1 METIINRFSS
11 SNYKLCKDNVNEYF
25 LIDKDNNDIIY
36 SLRDWK
42 FKGPDSYGVRYLKES
57 TKTRLITECKA
68 RATLSHDI
76 HDFVEWYNNIHDQ
89 TSPKI
94 PDINL
99 GEPKIINDINYN
111 EIIKGVSD
119 VIRDSNRD
127 IVNAIKEDKKA
138 SIFEEAIINGII
150 DKAKADAT
158 EEIKNKVIAEAT
170 EYIDKTY
177 GKLPQTIEIVQNNK
191 SKQIEGVFH
200 KEFNKILQI
209 VGQKIPLMLIGP
221 AGSGKN
227 HTLEQIA
234 EALDLDFY
242 FTNSITQEYKLT
254 GFIDANGTYH
264 ETEFYKA
271 FKNGGLFFFDEID
284 ASCAEALIIIN
295 AALANGYFDFPN
307 GRINAHE
314 DFRVVAAANTFGN
327 GADMI
332 YVGRNQLDGATLD
345 RFATLRFEY
354 DSDIEKSLCA
364 DDSLYEFIIDIRN
377 AIAKRRLRFVVSMR
391 ATINA
396 SKMLKANI
404 DKETI
409 LKTVVLKSMTK
420 DDINTIINEIKHTN
434 NEWFKVL
441 YDKCI

>member
-1 METIINRFSS
+1 MNTIISRFSS
-11 SNYKLCKDNVNEYF
+11 SNYTLCKDDVNEYF

-42 FKGPDSYGVRYLKES
+42 FKGPESYGIRYLKES
-57 TKTRLITECKA
+57 TKTRIITECKA
-68 RATLSHDI
+68 RASLNSDVKKFIDWYNDI
-76 HDFVEWYNNIHDQ
+76 HTQMSSKE
-89 TSPKI
+89 
-94 PDINL
+94 PDINS

-119 VIRDSNRD
+119 AIRDSNRD
-127 IVNAIKEDKKA
+127 IINAIKEDKKA

-150 DKAKADAT
+150 DKAKTDAT
-158 EEIKNKVIAEAT
+158 EEIKNKVITEAT

-191 SKQIEGVFH
+191 SKQIEGIFH

-345 RFATLRFEY
+345 RFATLKFEY

-377 AIAKRRLRFVVSMR
+377 AITKRRLRFVVSMR

-409 LKTVVLKSMTK
+409 LKTVILKSMNK
-420 DDINTIINEIKHTN
+420 DDINTIINEIQHKN

>member
-1 METIINRFSS
+1 MTTIISRFSS
-11 SNYKLCKDNVNEYF
+11 SNYTLCRDDVNEYF

-42 FKGPDSYGVRYLKES
+42 FKGPDSYGIRYLKES
-57 TKTRLITECKA
+57 TKTRIITECKA
-68 RATLSHDI
+68 RASLNSDVKKFIDWYNDI
-76 HDFVEWYNNIHDQ
+76 HTQLSSKE
-89 TSPKI
+89 
-94 PDINL
+94 PDINS

-119 VIRDSNRD
+119 AIRDSNRD
-127 IVNAIKEDKKA
+127 IINAIKEDKKA

-158 EEIKNKVIAEAT
+158 EEIKNKVITEAT

-191 SKQIEGVFH
+191 SKQIEGIFH

-345 RFATLRFEY
+345 RFATLKFEY

-396 SKMLKANI
+396 SKMLKADI

-409 LKTVVLKSMTK
+409 LKTVILKSMNK
-420 DDINTIINEIKHTN
+420 DDINTIINEIQHKN

-441 YDKCI
+441 YDKCV